1 MMQMKAPLIFDIKR
15 SSTVDGPGVRTTVFF
30 KGCNLDCYWCHN
42 PEGKEFSAQIAKFSE
57 KCIGCGTCLDL
68 SAQEKA
74 HELCPACA
82 IKLYGES
89 YTPKQLLDIIL
100 LDKPYYEQ
108 TGGGVTFSGGE
119 CMLFPDFLAIIAQK
133 CQENG
138 ISVAIDTAG
147 NVDFSH
153 FEKVL
158 PFTDLFLYD
167 VKCIDSALHKKG
179 VGVDNIQILTN
190 LEKLCQCGKKI
201 IVRIPCIPG
210 FNDNDELERIK
221 KYCQSLSLEFEILK
235 YHEFGTSKKKALETS
250 I

>member
-1 MMQMKAPLIFDIKR
+1 
-15 SSTVDGPGVRTTVFF
+15 
-30 KGCNLDCYWCHN
+30 
-42 PEGKEFSAQIAKFSE
+42 
-57 KCIGCGTCLDL
+57 
-68 SAQEKA
+68 
-74 HELCPACA
+74 
-82 IKLYGES
+82 
-89 YTPKQLLDIIL
+89 
-100 LDKPYYEQ
+100 
-108 TGGGVTFSGGE
+108 
-119 CMLFPDFLAIIAQK
+119 
-133 CQENG
+133 
-138 ISVAIDTAG
+138 VAIDTAG

-167 VKCIDSALHKKG
+167 VKCIDPALHKKG

-235 YHEFGTSKKKALETS
+235 YHEFGTSKKKALATS